1 MTRAM
6 AHGVAFRSKA
16 ISAKVGERRH
26 HEDGLEFDNEHE
38 SCWRK
43 IFNGIFKRIFVLLT
57 KSKTI
62 LVNFL

>member
-26 HEDGLEFDNEHE
+26 EDVLEFDNEHE
-38 SCWRK
+38 SCWRN
-43 IFNGIFKRIFVLLT
+43 ILNGFFLK
-57 KSKTI
+57 
-62 LVNFL
+62 NFGFIHDK